1 MSTLGERIKVI
12 RGLAGLSQAKFAR
25 AVDSSPAM
33 VCYVENGERVFADAV
48 LEKIARR
55 LGVNYGWLKTGE
67 GEMAV
72 SKRQVLLDKV
82 LALSDSEI
90 EQVLNFLSGLQ
101 KKV

>member
-1 MSTLGERIKVI
+1 MSTLIERIKEI
-12 RGLAGLSQAKFAR
+12 RRSAGLSQAKFAK

-33 VCYVENGERVFADAV
+33 ICYVERGERVFADAV

-55 LGVNYGWLKTGE
+55 FGVNYGWLKTGE

-82 LALSDSEI
+82 LALSDPEI
-90 EQVLNFLSGLQ
+90 EQVLNFLSDLR
-101 KKV
+101 KKG